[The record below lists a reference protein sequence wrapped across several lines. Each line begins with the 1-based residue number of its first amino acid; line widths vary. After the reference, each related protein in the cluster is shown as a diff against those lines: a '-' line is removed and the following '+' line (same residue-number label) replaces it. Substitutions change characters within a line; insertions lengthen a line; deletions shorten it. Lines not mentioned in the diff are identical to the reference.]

1 MIIDDDFLL
10 SQYPTS
16 INWNLDLLGKNV
28 TENKAA
34 YKKLE
39 KEVIELGKLCH
50 KPLTDVRRCMVLS
63 HLSFT

>member
-16 INWNLDLLGKNV
+16 INWTPDLLGKND

-39 KEVIELGKLCH
+39 KEVIGLGKLCH
-50 KPLTDVRRCMVLS
+50 KPLTDARRFMILN